1 MKAAVSWALSCILSI
16 NLCCVACEAD
26 IRRWLLVGRQ
36 PSPQVRLPYFSR
48 TGESP
53 AKSVTPSP
61 SVASSA
67 ARLQTPRVAGPV
79 QLRRD
84 DSAQSR
90 AAVGRW

>member
-1 MKAAVSWALSCILSI
+1 MLRVKLP
-16 NLCCVACEAD
+16 
-26 IRRWLLVGRQ
+26 IRHWLLVGRQ
-36 PSPQVRLPYFSR
+36 PSPQVRLPCLSR

-67 ARLQTPRVAGPV
+67 ARPRTPQVAGLV
-79 QLRRD
+79 QPCRD